1 MLFLWYDRVEFE
13 EFEEFEDGFRSAA
26 KAASKLPLQD
36 RNAFWDACI
45 PLRTFWLERR
55 LIKLLEDGVADT
67 IAPQPDKPP
76 NTILFCV
83 CDLGNLETSDK
94 PKGSRVFDYNLWIR
108 YMM

>member
-1 MLFLWYDRVEFE
+1 MPLMLIND
-13 EFEEFEDGFRSAA
+13 
-26 KAASKLPLQD
+26 
-36 RNAFWDACI
+36 I

-94 PKGSRVFDYNLWIR
+94 PKGSTCKI
-108 YMM
+108 